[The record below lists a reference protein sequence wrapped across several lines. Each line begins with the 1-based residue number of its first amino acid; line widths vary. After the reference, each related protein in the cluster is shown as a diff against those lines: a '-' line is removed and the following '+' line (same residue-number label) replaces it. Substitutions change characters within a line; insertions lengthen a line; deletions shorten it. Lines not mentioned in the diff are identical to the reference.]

1 MEKKTKQLERIEKAL
16 AQAHREQTAPDL
28 PSEWREGVMRHVRR
42 IQVEEHEKGA
52 SPSTTLVFQRMILP
66 FATATGLVAVA
77 LLAYL
82 LTTSPGMEQDLF
94 AMLTQDPSGLLTT
107 EALVTEIPEKEKS
120 APAMPGGPGGGD
132 FGGMY

>member
-1 MEKKTKQLERIEKAL
+1 MEKKTKQIERIEKAL

-28 PSEWREGVMRHVRR
+28 PPEWRKGVMRHIRR
-42 IQVEEHEKGA
+42 IQVEPHEEGA

-94 AMLTQDPSGLLTT
+94 AMLTQDSSGLLAT
-107 EALVTEIPEKEKS
+107 EAL
-120 APAMPGGPGGGD
+120 G
-132 FGGMY
+132 FQR

>member
-1 MEKKTKQLERIEKAL
+1 MEKKTKQIERIEKAL

-28 PSEWREGVMRHVRR
+28 PPEWREGVMRHIRR
-42 IQVEEHEKGA
+42 IRVEAHEEGA

-82 LTTSPGMEQDLF
+82 LTTSPGDGTRSLCHAHTRSIRVARDRGTGIER
-94 AMLTQDPSGLLTT
+94 
-107 EALVTEIPEKEKS
+107 
-120 APAMPGGPGGGD
+120 
-132 FGGMY
+132 